1 MKKIVIDDFYLNQ
14 IDSMQLFAKY
24 YYNGL
29 FGGNNKSK
37 SYGSSCDFADEREY
51 IAGDDVTKIDW
62 NAYARTEN
70 LYTKRYQD
78 ERRLHTKIY
87 IDASRSMDFGM
98 GNKAEQAVKI
108 ATFVSYLSICSSDKA
123 SVYIIKGN
131 KVEDVLVNLSDKE
144 GFFNNIGKINDIEF
158 SGEINIG
165 EAICQ
170 HEDTGYGDGL
180 SIIIS
185 DYLTDNDYESAIDH
199 LISKRRQ
206 VLCVQSLTSDEFN
219 PKLRGKMHLFDS
231 EDYAK
236 TYRKNI
242 TRRVL
247 KAYEE
252 ARDYVTTKIKEYC
265 EARNVDYLL
274 VSDLDSMGE
283 IFFNKMVKAG
293 IIK

>member
-1 MKKIVIDDFYLNQ
+1 MKRIVIDDAYLNQ
-14 IDSMQLFAKY
+14 IETMQIIAKY

-37 SYGSSCDFADEREY
+37 SYGSSCDFADVREY
-51 IAGDDVTKIDW
+51 VAGDDVTKIDW

-78 ERRLHTKIY
+78 ERRLHAKIY

-98 GNKAEQAVKI
+98 GYKAEQAVRM
-108 ATFVSYLSICSSDKA
+108 ATFISYLSICSADKA
-123 SVYIIKGN
+123 SIYIINGN
-131 KVEDVLVNLSDKE
+131 KVEDVVVNLSDKE
-144 GFFNNIGKINDIEF
+144 GFLNNIGKVNDIDF
-158 SGEINIG
+158 SGESSIG
-165 EAICQ
+165 EAICK
-170 HEDTGYGDGL
+170 HEDIGYGDGL

-185 DYLTDNDYESAIDH
+185 DFLTDNEYESAIDH

-206 VLCVQSLTSDEFN
+206 VLCVQTLTSDELN

-231 EDYAK
+231 ENFDK

-242 TRRVL
+242 SRRVL
-247 KAYEE
+247 KAYAE
-252 ARDYVTTKIKEYC
+252 ARDYVTGKIKSYC
-265 EARNVDYLL
+265 EARNADYLL
-274 VSDLDSMGE
+274 VSDLDSVGE

-293 IIK
+293 ITK